1 MPLNEENEVKNY
13 CKILNKELTKNNFR
27 IKILSEKS
35 LNYRIREICKNKI
48 PYYLVI
54 GKEEV
59 KNKTLKL
66 VNTYSENKITELSE
80 EELYK
85 KIKEDNDS
93 KK

>member
-1 MPLNEENEVKNY
+1 MKNY
-13 CKILNKELTKNNFR
+13 CKILSKELTKNNFR

-35 LNYRIREICKNKI
+35 LNYRTREICKNKI

-59 KNKTLKL
+59 KNRMLKL
-66 VNTYSENKITELSE
+66 VNAYSENKIIELSE
-80 EELYK
+80 EELYR